1 MKILKYIAISLILL
15 FFLTSTA
22 YAKQEMDTAIVLSA
36 IPLLLLFMAYQTSLR
51 EIINL
56 DIIATEI
63 VRSLAASTGL
73 VAVYL

>member
-1 MKILKYIAISLILL
+1 
-15 FFLTSTA
+15 
-22 YAKQEMDTAIVLSA
+22 MDTAIVLSA

>member
-1 MKILKYIAISLILL
+1 
-15 FFLTSTA
+15 
-22 YAKQEMDTAIVLSA
+22 MDTAIVLSA
-36 IPLLLLFMAYQTSLR
+36 IPLLLLFMAYQTFLR

-73 VAVYL
+73 VGAIPLTALAAGILVKRDKKTKSKSLL